1 MKRSKSQVMFN
12 HLPGQVFR
20 HENGIIAKVSRVAN
34 EPSYEINA
42 TLVYDSLSRELERW
56 TNQNGYRDPV
66 TYANRYTLVEPVDE
80 VVFDLWPL
88 NTRCKRCGVIRI
100 FNTSKDIPS
109 SPRCQRKGCGGHL
122 EQLPFLQ
129 VHQCGNLQP
138 LLIQRCNV
146 HGFDALVLDDPGNF
160 ADAQLRCLEC
170 GVPVKGLGYR
180 GCTGCNMPGDRYM
193 RSLPVRA
200 PGRFFTHYFPLVT
213 LKGATLGRLNRE
225 AAGPVVVLAS
235 YLDDP
240 SDIDVE
246 LDNAAHVRKGV
257 QLTPDQID
265 QLREAVKGLSP
276 ELQAAQAAALTATG
290 DDKWVEIESTL
301 GQDVSAQL
309 GGNQRLQERAMIF
322 AGAGDLRVR
331 RLEDFEEVARKL
343 GQQATVQR
351 MQAEQRALSDAGFA
365 RALVVENFPI
375 ALVAY
380 GWTRLTN
387 KETEAR
393 LNAFPPLRNEK
404 TPLYVSTSNTEAVF
418 LELNPV
424 RVCAW
429 LQDNG
434 LLAAAPANPRE
445 ARLCVLREMAALT
458 PAATAA
464 RNLCHTVSHALIRN
478 LGELAGFGEDTMAE
492 YLIPEA
498 LTIGL
503 YANVH
508 QEFTLGALV
517 SLVEH
522 HLSTWLKEAMRGT
535 EICTWDPRCSEHDG
549 ACANC
554 LHLAF
559 GCEHRNQDL
568 DRALLYGA
576 ADPTA
581 RRTAVATGYWA

>member
-20 HENGIIAKVSRVAN
+20 HENGLIAKVGRVAT
-34 EPSYEINA
+34 EPSAAINPV
-42 TLVYDSLSRELERW
+42 LVYNRMSSELGAW
-56 TNQNGYRDPV
+56 PHQNGFRDPA
-66 TYANRYTLVEPVDE
+66 THPDRYTLVEPVHE

-88 NTRCKRCGVIRI
+88 NMRCKRCGVIRI
-100 FNTSKDIPS
+100 FNTNRDIPT
-109 SPRCQRKGCGGHL
+109 SPRCQRSGCGGHL

-138 LLIQRCNV
+138 LLIQRCNT
-146 HGFDALVLDDPGNF
+146 HGYDALVLDDPGNF

-180 GCTGCNMPGDRYM
+180 GCTSCNMPGDRYM

-213 LKGATLGRLNRE
+213 LKSPTLGRLSKE
-225 AAGPVVVLAS
+225 PAGPAVVLGS
-235 YLDDP
+235 YLDDVR
-240 SDIDVE
+240 DVE
-246 LDNAAHVRKGV
+246 AELDDAAHVRKGA
-257 QLTPDQID
+257 
-265 QLREAVKGLSP
+265 RLSP
-276 ELQAAQAAALTATG
+276 EEIEKIRDAVKHLPPDLQAAALPASH
-290 DDKWVEIESTL
+290 DDEWAEIETAL
-301 GQDVSAQL
+301 GQPVVDGL
-309 GGNQRLQERAMIF
+309 GVAQRLQERAMIF

-331 RLEDFEEVARKL
+331 RLEDFEDTARKL
-343 GQQATVQR
+343 GQQATVRRLQG
-351 MQAEQRALSDAGFA
+351 EQQELLDAGFA
-365 RALVVENFPI
+365 RAVVVENLPI

-380 GWTRLTN
+380 GWTRLT
-387 KETEAR
+387 KDASTAR
-393 LNAFPPLRNEK
+393 LNAFPALRNEK

-418 LELNPV
+418 LELDPV

-429 LQDNG
+429 LHDNG
-434 LLAAAPANPRE
+434 LLAAAPADGRE
-445 ARLCVLREMAALT
+445 ARLQVLREMHAGT

-464 RNLCHTVSHALIRN
+464 RNLCHTISHALIRN

-498 LTIGL
+498 LTVGL

-522 HLSTWLKEAMRGT
+522 HLSTWLKAAMRGT
-535 EICTWDPRCSEHDG
+535 EVCTWDPRCSEHDG

-559 GCEHRNQDL
+559 GCEHRNMDL
-568 DRALLYGA
+568 DRALLYGL
-576 ADPTA
+576 ADPAA
-581 RRTAVATGYWA
+581 RGTAVATGYWA

>member
-1 MKRSKSQVMFN
+1 MQRSKTQVMFN

-20 HENGIIAKVSRVAN
+20 HENGVIAQVKRVAT
-34 EPSYEINA
+34 EPSYAINQA
-42 TLVYDSLSRELERW
+42 LVFDGLSRELGRW
-56 TNQNGYRDPV
+56 AYQNGYRDPS
-66 TYANRYTLVEPVDE
+66 THPDRYSLVEPVDE
-80 VVFDLWPL
+80 VVYDLWPL
-88 NTRCKRCGVIRI
+88 NMRCKRCGVIRI
-100 FNTSKDIPS
+100 FNSSKEIPG
-109 SPRCQRKGCGGHL
+109 SPRCRRKGCGGHL

-138 LLIQRCNV
+138 LLIQRCNT
-146 HGFDALVLDDPGNF
+146 HGYDALVLDDPGNF
-160 ADAQLRCLEC
+160 ADAQLRCLDC

-213 LKGATLGRLNRE
+213 LKSVTLGRFKKE
-225 AAGPVVVLAS
+225 AAGPAVVLAS
-235 YLDDP
+235 YLDDVR
-240 SDIDVE
+240 DIDDE
-246 LDNAAHVRKGV
+246 LDDAAHVRKGA
-257 QLTPDQID
+257 
-265 QLREAVKGLSP
+265 RLSP
-276 ELQAAQAAALTATG
+276 EQIAQIRDAVKHLPPEVQAAALPVAH
-290 DDKWVEIESTL
+290 DDRWGEIEDAVGQYAVDML
-301 GQDVSAQL
+301 GVV
-309 GGNQRLQERAMIF
+309 QRLQERAMIF

-331 RLEDFEEVARKL
+331 RLQDFEEAARKL
-343 GQQATVQR
+343 GQQATVRR
-351 MQAEQRALSDAGFA
+351 MQAEEHELEQAGFS

-387 KETEAR
+387 TDTDAR
-393 LNAFPPLRNEK
+393 LNAFPPLRNDK

-418 LELNPV
+418 LELDPV
-424 RVCAW
+424 RVCSW
-429 LQDNG
+429 LHDNG
-434 LLAAAPANPRE
+434 LLAAAPADPRD
-445 ARLCVLREMAALT
+445 ARLQVLREMAAET
-458 PAATAA
+458 PAAVAA

-559 GCEHRNQDL
+559 GCEHRNHSL
-568 DRALLYGA
+568 DRALLYGSPSP
-576 ADPTA
+576 DV
-581 RRTAVATGYWA
+581 RWTAVAVGYWT

>member
-1 MKRSKSQVMFN
+1 MQRSKSQVMFN

-20 HENGIIAKVSRVAN
+20 HETGIIAKVNRVAT
-34 EPSYEINA
+34 EPSYAINQS
-42 TLVYDSLSRELERW
+42 LVFDGLSRELGRW
-56 TNQNGYRDPV
+56 SHQNGYRDPA
-66 TYANRYTLVEPVDE
+66 THPDRYSLVEPVDE
-80 VVFDLWPL
+80 VVYDLWPL
-88 NTRCKRCGVIRI
+88 NMRCKRCDVIRI
-100 FNTSKDIPS
+100 FNGSKDIPS
-109 SPRCQRKGCGGHL
+109 SPRCLRKGCGGYL

-138 LLIQRCNV
+138 LLIQRCNI

-213 LKGATLGRLNRE
+213 LKSATLGRLKKE
-225 AAGPVVVLAS
+225 AAGPAVVIGS
-235 YLDDP
+235 YLDEVRDL
-240 SDIDVE
+240 DNE
-246 LDNAAHVRKGV
+246 LDEAAHVRKGAR
-257 QLTPDQID
+257 LSPEEIEQIRD
-265 QLREAVKGLSP
+265 AVKHLTP
-276 ELQAAQAAALTATG
+276 ELQAAALPAVHEDRWG
-290 DDKWVEIESTL
+290 EIETAL
-301 GQDVSAQL
+301 GEYAVGAL
-309 GGNQRLQERAMIF
+309 GADQRLQERAMIF

-331 RLEDFEEVARKL
+331 RLEDFGETARKL
-343 GQQATVQR
+343 GQQATVR
-351 MQAEQRALSDAGFA
+351 RLQAEHLELLDAGFA
-365 RALVVENFPI
+365 QAIVVENFPI

-387 KETEAR
+387 KETDAR
-393 LNAFPPLRNEK
+393 LNAFPALRNEK

-418 LELNPV
+418 LELDPV
-424 RVCAW
+424 RVCGW
-429 LQDNG
+429 LHDNG
-434 LLAAAPANPRE
+434 LLAEGPAEPRE
-445 ARLCVLREMAALT
+445 ARLQVLHEMAAET
-458 PAATAA
+458 PAAMAA
-464 RNLCHTVSHALIRN
+464 RNLCHTVSHSLIRN

-522 HLSTWLKEAMRGT
+522 NLSTWLKEAMRGT
-535 EICTWDPRCSEHDG
+535 ETCTWDPRCSEHDG

-559 GCEHRNQDL
+559 GCEHRNQGL
-568 DRALLYGA
+568 DRALLYGS
-576 ADPTA
+576 ADPGIRPTA
-581 RRTAVATGYWA
+581 AAAGFWA

>member
-20 HENGIIAKVSRVAN
+20 HENGLIAKVSRVAT
-34 EPSYEINA
+34 EPSSAINP
-42 TLVYDSLSRELERW
+42 TLVFDGLSRELDRW
-56 TNQNGYRDPV
+56 THKNGYRDPS
-66 TYANRYTLVEPVDE
+66 TYPDRYSLVEPVDE

-88 NTRCKRCGVIRI
+88 NMRCKRCGVIRM
-100 FNTSKDIPS
+100 FSSSKDIPK
-109 SPRCQRKGCGGHL
+109 SPRCQRKSCGGHL

-138 LLIQRCNV
+138 LLIQRCNI
-146 HGFDALVLDDPGNF
+146 HGFSALVLDDPGNF

-213 LKGATLGRLNRE
+213 LKNATLGRLNKE
-225 AAGPVVVLAS
+225 LAGPAVVIGS
-235 YLDDP
+235 YLDDVR
-240 SDIDVE
+240 DVGAD
-246 LDNAAHVRKGV
+246 LDDAAHVRKGAR
-257 QLTPDQID
+257 LSPADIEKI
-265 QLREAVKGLSP
+265 REALKHLP
-276 ELQAAQAAALTATG
+276 ANLQAASLPAAH
-290 DDKWVEIESTL
+290 DDRWTEIEDAL
-301 GQDVSAQL
+301 GQHVVAEL
-309 GGNQRLQERAMIF
+309 GGVQRMQERAMIF
-322 AGAGDLRVR
+322 AGTGDLRVR
-331 RLEDFEEVARKL
+331 RLEDFEETARKL
-343 GQQATVQR
+343 GQQATVRR
-351 MQAEQRALSDAGFA
+351 MQAEQHELQHAGFA

-387 KETEAR
+387 KDPDAR
-393 LNAFPPLRNEK
+393 LNAFPPLRNTK

-418 LELNPV
+418 LELDPV
-424 RVCAW
+424 RVCGW
-429 LQDNG
+429 LHENG
-434 LLAAAPANPRE
+434 LLASGPEDPRE
-445 ARLCVLREMAALT
+445 ARLQVLREMAADT
-458 PAATAA
+458 PAAVAA

-498 LTIGL
+498 LAIGL

-508 QEFTLGALV
+508 QEFSLGALV

-535 EICTWDPRCSEHDG
+535 EVCTWDPRCSEHDG

-559 GCEHRNQDL
+559 GCQHRNQDL

-576 ADPTA
+576 ADPGGRSTA
-581 RRTAVATGYWA
+581 AATGYWA

>member
-1 MKRSKSQVMFN
+1 MRRSKSQVMFN

-20 HENGIIAKVSRVAN
+20 HENGLIAKVSRVAT
-34 EPSYEINA
+34 EPSAAINQA
-42 TLVYDSLSRELERW
+42 LVYAGLSRELDRW
-56 TNQNGYRDPV
+56 PHQSGYRDPA
-66 TYANRYTLVEPVDE
+66 THPDRYSLVEPVDE

-88 NTRCKRCGVIRI
+88 NMRCKRCGVIRI
-100 FNTSKDIPS
+100 FRTSREIS
-109 SPRCQRKGCGGHL
+109 ASPRCLRGHCDGSL

-146 HGFDALVLDDPGNF
+146 HGYDALVLDDPGNF

-213 LKGATLGRLNRE
+213 LKNATLSRLGKD
-225 AAGPVVVLAS
+225 AAGPGVVVGS
-235 YLDDP
+235 YLDDLR
-240 SDIDVE
+240 DIDAE
-246 LDNAAHVRKGV
+246 LDAAAQVRKGSW
-257 QLTPDQID
+257 LSSDQIETI
-265 QLREAVKGLSP
+265 RNAVKDLPP
-276 ELQAAQAAALTATG
+276 ELQAAALPTPEG
-290 DDKWVEIESTL
+290 DKWGEIEDAL
-301 GQDVSAQL
+301 GRHMREQL
-309 GGNQRLQERAMIF
+309 GGAQRLQERAMIF

-331 RLEDFEEVARKL
+331 RLEDFEESARTL
-343 GQQATVQR
+343 GQQATVRRLQSER
-351 MQAEQRALSDAGFA
+351 SDLLEAGFA

-380 GWTRLTN
+380 GWTRLAKT
-387 KETEAR
+387 ETDAR

-418 LELNPV
+418 LELDPV
-424 RVCAW
+424 RVCSW
-429 LQDNG
+429 LHQNR
-434 LLAAAPANPRE
+434 LLAAPPADPRE
-445 ARLCVLREMAALT
+445 ARLAVLAQMADQT
-458 PAATAA
+458 SAAVAM
-464 RNLCHTVSHALIRN
+464 RNLCHTISHALIRN

-498 LTIGL
+498 LTVGL
-503 YANVH
+503 YAKVH

-522 HLSTWLKEAMRGT
+522 HLSTWLKEAMAGT
-535 EICTWDPRCSEHDG
+535 EICAWDPRCSEHDG

-559 GCEHRNQDL
+559 GCEHGNREL
-568 DRALLYGA
+568 DRSLLYGS
-576 ADPTA
+576 ADPTS
-581 RRTAVATGYWA
+581 RVTAVAAGYWT

>member
-1 MKRSKSQVMFN
+1 MQRSKSQVMFN

-20 HENGIIAKVSRVAN
+20 HENGLIAKVSRVAT
-34 EPSYEINA
+34 EPSSAINS
-42 TLVYDSLSRELERW
+42 TLVYDGLSRELGRW
-56 TNQNGYRDPV
+56 THQNGYRDPV
-66 TYANRYTLVEPVDE
+66 THPDRFSLVEPVDE

-88 NTRCKRCGVIRI
+88 NMRCKRCGVIRI
-100 FNTSKDIPS
+100 FTTSKDIPA
-109 SPRCQRKGCGGHL
+109 SPRCQRRGCGGHL

-138 LLIQRCNV
+138 LLIQRCNI

-213 LKGATLGRLNRE
+213 LKSATLGRLTKE
-225 AAGPVVVLAS
+225 SAGPAVVIAS
-235 YLDDP
+235 YLDDVR
-240 SDIDVE
+240 DVDAE
-246 LDNAAHVRKGV
+246 LDDAAHVRKGAR
-257 QLTPDQID
+257 LSPEEIERI
-265 QLREAVKGLSP
+265 REAIKNLPP
-276 ELQAAQAAALTATG
+276 ELQAAALPAAH
-290 DDKWVEIESTL
+290 DDKWAEVEDAL
-301 GQDVSAQL
+301 GQYVVDEL
-309 GGNQRLQERAMIF
+309 GGGQRMRERAMIS

-331 RLEDFEEVARKL
+331 RLEDFETTARKL
-343 GQQATVQR
+343 GQQATVRR
-351 MQAEQRALSDAGFA
+351 MQAEQRELEDAGFA

-387 KETEAR
+387 RDTDAR

-418 LELNPV
+418 LELDPV
-424 RVCAW
+424 RVCGW
-429 LQDNG
+429 LRDNG
-434 LLAAAPANPRE
+434 LLASAPDDPRD
-445 ARLCVLREMAALT
+445 ARLRVLREMAAHT
-458 PAATAA
+458 AAAVAA
-464 RNLCHTVSHALIRN
+464 RNLCHTTSHALIRN

-492 YLIPEA
+492 YLIPEG

-522 HLSTWLKEAMRGT
+522 NLSTWLKEAMRGT
-535 EICTWDPRCSEHDG
+535 EVCTWDPRCSEHDG

-576 ADPTA
+576 ADPGVRPTA
-581 RRTAVATGYWA
+581 AATGYWA

>member
-20 HENGIIAKVSRVAN
+20 HENGIIAKVSRVAI
-34 EPSYEINA
+34 EPSYAINP
-42 TLVYDSLSRELERW
+42 TLVYGGLSRELERW
-56 TNQNGYRDPV
+56 TKQNGYRDPS
-66 TYANRYTLVEPVDE
+66 THTDRYTLVEPVDE

-88 NTRCKRCGVIRI
+88 NMRCKRCGVIRI
-100 FNTSKDIPS
+100 FNTSKDIPK
-109 SPRCQRKGCGGHL
+109 SPRCERKGCSGHL

-138 LLIQRCNV
+138 LLIQRCNT

-160 ADAQLRCLEC
+160 ADAQLRCLDC

-213 LKGATLGRLNRE
+213 LKSATLGRLNKE
-225 AAGPVVVLAS
+225 AAGPTVVLGS

-240 SDIDVE
+240 RDIDAE
-246 LDNAAHVRKGV
+246 LDDAAHVRKGAR
-257 QLTPDQID
+257 LTPEQVDL
-265 QLREAVKGLSP
+265 LREAVKHLP
-276 ELQAAQAAALTATG
+276 PDLQAAALPAAH
-290 DDKWVEIESTL
+290 DDKWAEIENAL
-301 GQDVSAQL
+301 GQDASDRL
-309 GGNQRLQERAMIF
+309 GGSQRLQERAMIF

-331 RLEDFEEVARKL
+331 RLEDFEETARKL
-343 GQQATVQR
+343 GQQATVR
-351 MQAEQRALSDAGFA
+351 RLQAEQRELSDAGFA

-380 GWTRLTN
+380 GWTRLSN
-387 KETEAR
+387 KETDAR

-404 TPLYVSTSNTEAVF
+404 TPLYISTSNTEAVF
-418 LELNPV
+418 LELDPV
-424 RVCAW
+424 RVAVW
-429 LQDNG
+429 LHDNG
-434 LLAAAPANPRE
+434 LLAAAPADPRE
-445 ARLCVLREMAALT
+445 ARLHILKEMAAFT
-458 PAATAA
+458 PAATAV

-568 DRALLYGA
+568 DRALLYGS

-581 RRTAVATGYWA
+581 RHTAVATGYWA

>member
-20 HENGIIAKVSRVAN
+20 HENGLIAKVNHVAT
-34 EPSYEINA
+34 EPAHAINP
-42 TLVYDSLSRELERW
+42 TLVYAGLSHELDRW
-56 TNQNGYRDPV
+56 SHQNGYRDPA
-66 TYANRYTLVEPVDE
+66 TQPDRYSLVEPVDE

-88 NTRCKRCGVIRI
+88 NMRCKRCGVIRI
-100 FNTSKDIPS
+100 FKTSRDIPN
-109 SPRCQRKGCGGHL
+109 SPRCQRERCGGHL

-146 HGFDALVLDDPGNF
+146 HGYDALVLDDPGNF

-213 LKGATLGRLNRE
+213 LKSATLARLNRE
-225 AAGPVVVLAS
+225 PAGPAVVLGS
-235 YLDDP
+235 YLDDIR
-240 SDIDVE
+240 DIDEE
-246 LDNAAHVRKGV
+246 LDDAAHVRKGA
-257 QLTPDQID
+257 
-265 QLREAVKGLSP
+265 RLSP
-276 ELQAAQAAALTATG
+276 EEVEKIRDAVKHLPPDLQAAALPALHN
-290 DDKWVEIESTL
+290 DKWAEIEGAL
-301 GQDVSAQL
+301 GQHIVDELGSAQ
-309 GGNQRLQERAMIF
+309 RLRERTMIF

-331 RLEDFEEVARKL
+331 RLEDFEETARKL

-351 MQAEQRALSDAGFA
+351 MQAEQHELGDAGFA

-387 KETEAR
+387 KETDAR

-418 LELNPV
+418 LELDPV
-424 RVCAW
+424 RVCSW
-429 LQDNG
+429 LHDSG
-434 LLAAAPANPRE
+434 LLAVAPADPRD
-445 ARLCVLREMAALT
+445 ARLQMLKEMAGHT
-458 PAATAA
+458 PAAVAA

-492 YLIPEA
+492 YLIPEL

-522 HLSTWLKEAMRGT
+522 HLSTWLKEAMHGT

-559 GCEHRNQDL
+559 GCEHRNQNL
-568 DRALLYGA
+568 DRALLYGS
-576 ADPTA
+576 ADPAA
-581 RRTAVATGYWA
+581 RTTAVATGYWA

>member
-1 MKRSKSQVMFN
+1 MQRSKSQVMFN

-20 HENGIIAKVSRVAN
+20 HENGIIAQVKRVAT
-34 EPSYEINA
+34 EPSYAINQS
-42 TLVYDSLSRELERW
+42 LVFDGLSHELGRW
-56 TNQNGYRDPV
+56 AHQNGYRDPV
-66 TYANRYTLVEPVDE
+66 THHDRYSLVEPVDE
-80 VVFDLWPL
+80 VVYDLWPL
-88 NTRCKRCGVIRI
+88 NMRCKRCGVIRI

-109 SPRCQRKGCGGHL
+109 SPRCRRKGCSGYL

-138 LLIQRCNV
+138 LLIQRCNI

-213 LKGATLGRLNRE
+213 LKSATLGRLKKE
-225 AAGPVVVLAS
+225 AAGPAVVVGS
-235 YLDDP
+235 YLDDVR
-240 SDIDVE
+240 DLDDE
-246 LDNAAHVRKGV
+246 LDQAAHVRKGA
-257 QLTPDQID
+257 
-265 QLREAVKGLSP
+265 RLSP
-276 ELQAAQAAALTATG
+276 EQIEQIRDAVKHLPPEVQAAALPTVHDDRWG
-290 DDKWVEIESTL
+290 DIENALGQYAVDTL
-301 GQDVSAQL
+301 GAD
-309 GGNQRLQERAMIF
+309 QRLQERAMIF

-331 RLEDFEEVARKL
+331 RLENFEETARKL
-343 GQQATVQR
+343 GQQATVRR
-351 MQAEQRALSDAGFA
+351 MQAEQRELLDAGFA
-365 RALVVENFPI
+365 QALVVENFPI

-387 KETEAR
+387 KDTDAR
-393 LNAFPPLRNEK
+393 LNAFPALRNEK

-418 LELNPV
+418 LELDPV
-424 RVCAW
+424 RVCSW
-429 LQDNG
+429 LHDNG
-434 LLAAAPANPRE
+434 LLAAAPTDPRK
-445 ARLCVLREMAALT
+445 ARLQVLREMATDT
-458 PAATAA
+458 PAALAA

-478 LGELAGFGEDTMAE
+478 LGELAGFAEDTMAE
-492 YLIPEA
+492 YLISEA

-522 HLSTWLKEAMRGT
+522 NLSTWLKEAMRGT

-568 DRALLYGA
+568 DRALLYGS
-576 ADPTA
+576 ADPAA
-581 RRTAVATGYWA
+581 RATAVAAGYWA